1 MLLIKERNKPWIQ
14 ALPFAA
20 SALSVSVHCFRQ
32 ARHEPVE
39 RPVRPSAPKQGLLA
53 YSPAFPTRFESP
65 DSWLSLLLMN
75 S

>member
-1 MLLIKERNKPWIQ
+1 MLLIKERKKPWIQ

-32 ARHEPVE
+32 ARHESVE
-39 RPVRPSAPKQGLLA
+39 RPVRPSGPKQGLLA

-65 DSWLSLLLMN
+65 DSWLSLLLM
-75 S
+75 SS